1 MTEPF
6 FTFDDELD
14 LRFERIVD
22 IKPELVWAAWT
33 QPEHLVH
40 WFTPAPWK
48 TIACEIDLRPGGK
61 FNSVMQSPEGQEF
74 PNVGCYLEVVENKRL
89 VWTSELGPGFRPKPK
104 TDELG
109 MTAIISLEPAGE
121 GTKYGAVVLHHSV
134 EDRKKHEDMG
144 FEHGW
149 GKALEQLVEY
159 MKRA

>member
-22 IKPELVWAAWT
+22 IKPDLVWAAWT

-61 FNSVMQSPEGQEF
+61 FSSVMQSPEGQEF

-109 MTAIISLEPAGE
+109 MTAIISFEPAGE

-159 MKRA
+159 MKRT